1 MRNFVAVTLLVTFL
15 ISAGLGLST
24 EIRRAQEA
32 ATFEITSDMDTF
44 SWPRD
49 IPVQDPLTTEAILIG
64 AADDNDV
71 NLVRR
76 TVRQSSGDGI
86 DVTYYVR
93 LNHPTTIFDRIP
105 LAEGR
110 ELTRAET
117 QTHGAIVSTKAGETV
132 GTPRNL
138 AGSYDL
144 TVRPL
149 TDAFAALP
157 VMGTYSVEADDRESF
172 VGFLESLSQR
182 VNDAM
187 HESDPGAEPTAP
199 DSFVDD
205 DESVQLESF
214 SSTPLIALSAFAS
227 LAVLG
232 ATAAALA
239 RDAATL
245 GILRLHGHSL
255 LRIWWTRLGRRGA
268 ICVGAGALLTA
279 LALLCV
285 PNMDVATAARVLV
298 VPIIVTGVLTAA
310 ASLLGVIV
318 AGRVRIS
325 DLVKKRFA

>member
-15 ISAGLGLST
+15 ISAALGLSI
-24 EIRRAQEA
+24 EIRKAQET
-32 ATFEITSDMDTF
+32 ATFEVTRDMDVF

-49 IPVQDPLTTEAILIG
+49 IPVQDPLTTERILVG
-64 AADDNDV
+64 AADDNGV

-76 TVRQSSGDGI
+76 TVRQSNGDGI

-93 LNHPTTIFDRIP
+93 LNHPTKIFDRIA
-105 LAEGR
+105 LTEGR

-117 QTHGAIVSTKAGETV
+117 QAHGAMVSTKSGATV

-138 AGSYDL
+138 ADSYDL

-149 TDAFAALP
+149 TDAFATLP
-157 VMGTYSVEADDRESF
+157 VMGIYSVEADDQES
-172 VGFLESLSQR
+172 VSSFLESLSQR
-182 VNDAM
+182 VNDEM
-187 HESDPGAEPTAP
+187 HESDPDAAPTTP

-205 DESVQLESF
+205 ESLQLESF
-214 SSTPLIALSAFAS
+214 SSTPLLALSAVLS

-239 RDAATL
+239 RDAAAL
-245 GILRLHGHSL
+245 GVLRLHGHSL

-268 ICVGAGALLTA
+268 ICVGAGALLTVI
-279 LALLCV
+279 ALLCV
-285 PNMDVATAARVLV
+285 PNMDLGTAARVLA

-310 ASLLGVIV
+310 ASFVGVIV
-318 AGRVRIS
+318 VGRMRIS